1 MKESE
6 EFEVSVVAIDWD
18 YVVIKKKKERSN
30 KMLTKEKD
38 TTNKNGTDGGY
49 GSMGGYYY

>member
-18 YVVIKKKKERSN
+18 YVVIKKKKEKCS
-30 KMLTKEKD
+30 KFSTKEKD
-38 TTNKNGTDGGY
+38 TTNKNSNGGY
-49 GSMGGYYY
+49 GPMGEYYY